1 MKYKILFFAIII
13 ISSLTSKNLEGQT
26 KKNIYYVV
34 DTISTTVNN
43 RISELGTEGSL
54 KYISF
59 YCKCLPPYNRNLTFV
74 YDPGKQN
81 VQIIKEISYLTLSW
95 KELQELVVKA
105 GAEFKYQYNLTI
117 LEVLPD
123 KTYRSANVRLVIYPQ
138 TTVDF
143 EKLKFSKDSSDPLLL
158 EFEL

>member
-1 MKYKILFFAIII
+1 M
-13 ISSLTSKNLEGQT
+13 SSLTSKKLAAQT
-26 KKNIYYVV
+26 KKDIYYIV
-34 DTISTTVNN
+34 DTISISPDH
-43 RISELGTEGSL
+43 RISELGTEGNL

-81 VQIIKEISYLTLSW
+81 VQIIREINHPTLSW
-95 KELQELVVKA
+95 KDLQELVVKA
-105 GAEFKYQYNLTI
+105 GSEFKYQYNLTI

-123 KTYRSANVRLVIYPQ
+123 KTYRSANVRLVIYPE

-143 EKLKFSKDSSDPLLL
+143 ERLKFSIDSPEPVPL
-158 EFEL
+158 EFEI